1 MFKKI
6 GVISVLTFLFGINSS
21 FKTTSAPKN
30 FNLLFIAIDDMNNW
44 IGANGGQAL
53 TPNID
58 TFAAKGINFTNAHC
72 VTPACNPSR
81 TALMTGQRPE
91 TTGQFENA
99 GNFRNNPGGKDRITL
114 GQFLQSKGYETVAAG
129 KIFHN
134 PAGRGVNP
142 NLISDPISWNF
153 QNKSETG
160 IAGDKQ
166 YLDEKGQ
173 AKWLEGAFHK
183 ELNTPKGASY
193 LSHSGVWGIANE
205 TKETSGDWKNA
216 RFCAEYLQKQHE
228 KPFFL
233 ACGISRPHAPLI
245 APKAYFDMYPLDKIK
260 MHELPDDDMD
270 DIPKIAQTNFS
281 SEFTALVRQKGQLKN
296 AVQAYLACMS
306 FADACV
312 GEVLKSLENSP
323 YRDNTIV
330 VFWSDHGWQLG
341 HKNRWEKYS
350 LWRQATNAPFIMY
363 VPNQKGG
370 VCNEAV
376 SYLDVFPTL
385 LDLMKIEKPSF
396 LEGKSFTKQL
406 KNPSKKRNTPAVISY
421 PKGSHAIVLGD
432 WHYIHYQDGSEELY
446 NHKTDPNEWHN
457 VANDPKNQGI
467 IADLKKYI
475 PKNENGLSN
484 P

>member
-1 MFKKI
+1 MLKKI
-6 GVISVLTFLFGINSS
+6 LFLSALAFLFSIHSG
-21 FKTTSAPKN
+21 FKTTTLSKN
-30 FNLLFIAIDDMNNW
+30 YNILFIAIDDMNNW

-58 TFAAKGINFTNAHC
+58 ALAAKGVNFTNAHC

-99 GNFRNNPGGKDRITL
+99 GNFRNNLGGKERITL
-114 GQFLQSKGYETVAAG
+114 GQFLQSKGYESVAAG
-129 KIFHN
+129 KIFHI
-134 PAGRGVNP
+134 PAGRGTNP
-142 NLISDPISWNF
+142 NPISDPISWSF

-166 YLDEKGQ
+166 YLDDKGQ
-173 AKWLEGAFHK
+173 AKWLEGAMRSDFDTKK
-183 ELNTPKGASY
+183 EPSY

-205 TKETSGDWKNA
+205 SKEESGDWKNA
-216 RFCAEYLQKQHE
+216 RFCAEYLQKKHD

-245 APKAYFDMYPLDKIK
+245 APKEYFDIYPLDKIK
-260 MHELPDDDMD
+260 LHELPDDDLSD
-270 DIPKIAQTNFS
+270 VPAIAKANFS
-281 SEFTALVRQKGQLKN
+281 TPFTKLVREKGQLKN

-350 LWRQATNAPFIMY
+350 LWHQATNAPFIMY
-363 VPNQKGG
+363 LPNQKGG
-370 VCNEAV
+370 VCDEAI

-385 LDLMKIEKPSF
+385 MDLLGSEKPTF
-396 LEGKSFTKQL
+396 LEGTSFAKQL
-406 KNPSKKRNTPAVISY
+406 KTPTKKRDVPAVVSY
-421 PKGSHAIVLGD
+421 PKGNHAVVLGH
-432 WHYIHYQDGSEELY
+432 WHYIHYQDDTEELY
-446 NHKTDPNEWHN
+446 NHNNDPQEFRN
-457 VANDPKNQGI
+457 VANEPNNHRIKEKLKAFLPK
-467 IADLKKYI
+467 K
-475 PKNENGLSN
+475 
-484 P
+484 

>member
-1 MFKKI
+1 MQLSKILSLFLVSIISFSAKPVKKVQYN
-6 GVISVLTFLFGINSS
+6 VI
-21 FKTTSAPKN
+21 
-30 FNLLFIAIDDMNNW
+30 FIAIDDMNNW
-44 IGANGGQAL
+44 IGANGGQAI

-58 TFAAKGINFTNAHC
+58 ALAAKGVNFTNAHC

-99 GNFRNNPGGKDRITL
+99 GNFRNNPGGRDRITL

-134 PAGRGVNP
+134 PAGRAASPNP
-142 NLISDPISWNF
+142 ISDPISWNF

-173 AKWLEGAFHK
+173 AKWLEGALKKDFETK
-183 ELNTPKGASY
+183 REPSY
-193 LSHSGVWGIANE
+193 LSHSGVWGVASE
-205 TKETSGDWKNA
+205 PKETSGDWKNA
-216 RFCAEYLQKQHE
+216 RFCAEYLQQKHD

-245 APKAYFDMYPLDKIK
+245 APKEYFDMYPIDKIK
-260 MHELPDDDMD
+260 MHELPEDDMK
-270 DIPKIAQTNFS
+270 DIPDIAKTNFS
-281 SEFTALVRQKGQLKN
+281 SEFTQLVRQKDQLKN

-341 HKNRWEKYS
+341 HKDRWEKYS
-350 LWRQATNAPFIMY
+350 LWHQATNAPLIFY
-363 VPNQKGG
+363 VPNPKSGICQ
-370 VCNEAV
+370 EAV
-376 SYLDVFPTL
+376 SYLDIFPTL
-385 LDLMKIEKPSF
+385 MDLLGIEKPNF
-396 LEGKSFTKQL
+396 LEGKSFEKQIKKPTK
-406 KNPSKKRNTPAVISY
+406 NRNIPAVITF
-421 PKGSHAIVLGD
+421 PKGNHAVVLGD

-446 NHKTDPNEWHN
+446 DHK
-457 VANDPKNQGI
+457 NDPKEFKN
-467 IADLKKYI
+467 IAENPRYESIKENLKRHI
-475 PKNENGLSN
+475 PQQSK
-484 P
+484 